1 MKPNTKYNNI
11 ALINRNGITLPF
23 NINNLSGYNIVT
35 QINNINIFLLDN
47 NSTSTIRKTNN
58 RIIIFKLL
66 ILFK

>member
-11 ALINRNGITLPF
+11 ALINRNSITLPF
-23 NINNLSGYNIVT
+23 NINNFSGYNIVT